1 MGVTSALIGE
11 IVLCLCVRV
20 VILQIVNAFHTIV
33 ELLWDYYSIV
43 LILEVH

>member
-11 IVLCLCVRV
+11 IVLLCVRV